1 MKPRKTLMIAAD
13 LHRALKLAALRHD
26 TKLEQL
32 ADRFLRAGIK
42 ALRKP
47 TQKK

>member
-13 LHRALKLAALRHD
+13 LHRALKLAALNRD

-32 ADRFLRAGIK
+32 ADTLLRRGLK
-42 ALRKP
+42 ASRKP
-47 TQKK
+47 TRRR